1 MTSEVK
7 FNYVFNYWWE
17 ELKWSGVFNLKWVFV
32 KDVHYKDIEHFSQQD
47 IPITQLRD
55 GSALEF
61 KIGKELMVIFKDYSF
76 ISDIF
81 EAFSDM
87 DEKEEKL

>member
-1 MTSEVK
+1 M
-7 FNYVFNYWWE
+7 
-17 ELKWSGVFNLKWVFV
+17 
-32 KDVHYKDIEHFSQQD
+32 
-47 IPITQLRD
+47 RD

-87 DEKEEKL
+87 DEKEEKLWMKRDCYYNYIS

>member
-32 KDVHYKDIEHFSQQD
+32 KDVHYKDIEHFTQQE
-47 IPITQLRD
+47 IPIT
-55 GSALEF
+55 
-61 KIGKELMVIFKDYSF
+61 
-76 ISDIF
+76 
-81 EAFSDM
+81 
-87 DEKEEKL
+87 

>member
-1 MTSEVK
+1 
-7 FNYVFNYWWE
+7 
-17 ELKWSGVFNLKWVFV
+17 
-32 KDVHYKDIEHFSQQD
+32 
-47 IPITQLRD
+47 LRD